1 VILMNDNIIAL
12 ATNKA
17 ICEALDCSNKATDE
31 ISLNVGKFGR
41 ISLFLCKECLP
52 KFNQKGDQKVC

>member
-1 VILMNDNIIAL
+1 MYSNYNELKPSNKQICEAIGCSKP
-12 ATNKA
+12 ATNK
-17 ICEALDCSNKATDE
+17 

-52 KFNQKGDQKVC
+52 KFTRR